1 MLRYEVLFL
10 TVPEITS
17 SETDAV
23 KDYFSKSIRDVK
35 GTMLAFDRWGKY
47 RLSYPVNKND
57 YGVYFLLRL
66 DVAQEQRDAL
76 LEAINSAFTF
86 KFNNLIVKNVVT
98 RLADNE
104 PAEYK
109 RPESLEEAATN
120 VDALIKNVEGD
131 RREHRPRFNRNE
143 KQAPVQAEVEETE
156 IPDYEDEAEA

>member
-17 SETDAV
+17 GETDAV
-23 KDYFSKSIRDVK
+23 KDYFSKSIREAK
-35 GTMLAFDRWGKY
+35 GTMLGFDRWGKY
-47 RLSYPVNKND
+47 RLAYPVNKNE

-66 DVAQEQRDAL
+66 DVAKEQRDAL
-76 LEAINSAFTF
+76 LEAIDSAFTF

-120 VDALIKNVEGD
+120 VDALIKNVEGE

-143 KQAPVQAEVEETE
+143 KQAAAQVEEVE